1 MTGYLNYLKQLGLY
15 LHQKTLTQLH
25 RLIQFTKLNKLPTL
39 TQLNPTKQYR
49 LDIGHPDRIV
59 ILLVGCGGTG
69 SWVAHILAQLA
80 VWAKGA
86 GIDLRLYFVDHD
98 HVEQKNLVRQNF
110 CPAEV
115 GFPKA
120 FSLAWRYTAA
130 FGLTITPVVE
140 QFSAALLDRYRPAYS
155 PQGTLTLVVGAVD
168 NVCARRAI
176 AEAITAKLKQ
186 SAGPGGQHKYFWLDA
201 GNERFNGQIVIGNS
215 LDPEPLLSPLGYCI
229 ALPLPH
235 LQEPGL
241 LLDRERPPVD
251 LSCADLNL
259 LGEQSAMI
267 NRAMAT
273 MIGLYLYRLLQSRDL
288 CWQSSW
294 LNLETGAIKSN
305 PINNGRVVAPTPPHR
320 IPVTTPDQPRPLV
333 APLAVLDP
341 EATVCPHCDGTLI
354 QGEDEWSGVLVG
366 VRFCD
371 TCTFREEF
379 CRECGGQI
387 VEAQSMIDN
396 EPQPTIY
403 CMECGWHE
411 PIPAPQAAPAPPVAA
426 PDPDLM
432 TEETR

>member
-1 MTGYLNYLKQLGLY
+1 MNAYFNYLKQLALY
-15 LHQKTLTQLH
+15 AYQKTLSTLH
-25 RLIQFTKLNKLPTL
+25 KLYERYKLPLSAATI
-39 TQLNPTKQYR
+39 TKLNPTKPYR

-59 ILLVGCGGTG
+59 ILLVGVGGTG
-69 SWVAHILAQLA
+69 SWAAHILAQLA

-140 QFSAALLDRYRPAYS
+140 QFSAELLDRYRPAYS
-155 PQGTLTLVVGAVD
+155 PQGTLTLVIGAVD
-168 NVCARRAI
+168 NVCARRTI
-176 AEAITAKLKQ
+176 AEAITAKLEQ
-186 SAGPGGQHKYFWLDA
+186 NPGGQHKYFWLDA
-201 GNERFNGQIVIGNS
+201 GNERFSGQILIGNS

-229 ALPLPH
+229 GLPLPH

-294 LNLETGAIKSN
+294 LNLETGATKSN
-305 PINNGRVVAPTPPHR
+305 SITGGRVVAPTPPQR
-320 IPVTTPDQPRPLV
+320 IPVTTSDQPRPT
-333 APLAVLDP
+333 ATPPPAVLDP

-371 TCTFREEF
+371 SCTFREEF
-379 CRECGGQI
+379 CPECGGQI

-396 EPQPTIY
+396 EPQPSIT

-411 PIPAPQAAPAPPVAA
+411 PIPSRTAAAPPMAA
-426 PDPDLM
+426 PDPDLV